1 LPAGIGLIFL
11 GEAASL
17 DETSSALAAT
27 YVIALLVVFLVLL
40 AQFESLT
47 SALVVMTTVPFG
59 VCAAI
64 YALLLTGTTI
74 NIYSQIGVLMLIG
87 VMAKN
92 GILLVEFANQLRDEG
107 RAVMD
112 AAYEAAL
119 ARLRPIAMTL
129 ICTVM
134 AGLPLILGTGPGAEA
149 RASIGWVIVGGLG
162 MAAVFTLFLT
172 PAAYALVSGLTRSRA
187 SSSEALDREL
197 RESGA

>member
-1 LPAGIGLIFL
+1 M
-11 GEAASL
+11 
-17 DETSSALAAT
+17 
-27 YVIALLVVFLVLL
+27 IALLVVFLVLL

-64 YALLLTGTTI
+64 YALLLTGTTV

-92 GILLVEFANQLRDEG
+92 GILLVEFANQLRDAGHE
-107 RAVMD
+107 VMD

-197 RESGA
+197 RDSGA